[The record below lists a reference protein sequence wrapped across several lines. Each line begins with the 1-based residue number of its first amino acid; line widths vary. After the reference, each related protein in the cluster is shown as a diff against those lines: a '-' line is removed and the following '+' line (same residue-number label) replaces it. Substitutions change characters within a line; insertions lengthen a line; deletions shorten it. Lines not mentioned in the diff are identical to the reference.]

1 MNNIQFLV
9 QQALQNG
16 FITPLMQVELNQL
29 CEQNTPLSMEKS
41 EALYHLI
48 GALLTGE
55 VVTVPR
61 KQFIN
66 VMEELVTKQ
75 ATACVGVMEA
85 SFEHPLDIGDI
96 VAYALNRLPPLYATT
111 EEGAKFQRE
120 YAKENLE
127 TLVLVQVHEAIAN
140 SVVRPE
146 FFPERRTFTKSNFP
160 DPTHNG
166 VLNQVIELLRTCAP
180 NLDEQAGIQQ
190 LGVA

>member
-1 MNNIQFLV
+1 MNNIDSLV

-16 FITPLMQVELNQL
+16 CITPLMQIELDQL
-29 CEQNTPLSMEKS
+29 CEQNAPLSIEKS
-41 EALYHLI
+41 KALQHLI

-75 ATACVGVMEA
+75 AAACVGVMEA
-85 SFEHPLDIGDI
+85 CVDHPLDIGDI

-111 EEGAKFQRE
+111 EEGAQFQRE
-120 YAKENLE
+120 HAKESLE
-127 TLVLVQVHEAIAN
+127 KLILVQVHEAIAN
-140 SVVRPE
+140 SLVRPE
-146 FFPERRTFTKSNFP
+146 FFPERRTLAKSNLP

-180 NLDEQAGIQQ
+180 DLDEQAGIQQ
-190 LGVA
+190 LVVA